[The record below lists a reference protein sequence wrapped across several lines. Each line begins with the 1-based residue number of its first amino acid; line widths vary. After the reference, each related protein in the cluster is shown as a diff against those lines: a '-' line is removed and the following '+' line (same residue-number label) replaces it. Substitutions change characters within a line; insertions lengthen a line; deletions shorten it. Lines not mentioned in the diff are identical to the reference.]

1 MSKVTVEFDPE
12 TIEIINIAIE
22 DAWRDVLNA
31 GGPLSRP
38 AYARMTRAV
47 IAKRIT
53 AMAKKGERDPRKLS
67 QHAVRSIISNQ
78 QEEARNF
85 HHHPIKRRHPSP

>member
-1 MSKVTVEFDPE
+1 MSKVTVEFDTE

-67 QHAVRSIISNQ
+67 QHAVRSIISNR
-78 QEEARNF
+78 QEEARLEF
-85 HHHPIKRRHPSP
+85 SPPPDKKKAS